1 MTAAMRARPY
11 PAWLSA
17 AALAL
22 AAVAAAL
29 GLWHGLRWSPDLID
43 RLRDDAYYEFAWA
56 ANLAAGRGPVVSD
69 GVTTS
74 GVQYLWSL
82 TLVPLVWLFGAAA
95 LPSVAPWLGLV
106 LHCAA
111 AASWWRAA
119 RGGLAG
125 RVAAL
130 LWLGHPLLVRESQNG
145 QETALA
151 CLLLSLLWH
160 ARRERGAK
168 PAMLSVL
175 VVLARSDLWPCVVLL
190 YLLRASATWR
200 ALVVPGFALA
210 IVLGLNRTLGG
221 GWLQDSAAPMA
232 WLWHSN
238 FALGEPGFAA
248 TLRQVWWYLRPVLLG
263 GPFALG
269 APAGSAALVYLLL
282 RPAWHPQWRWWPLGL
297 VGAAALAGV
306 HDLTVACYAA
316 LAFACLPTAPGRT
329 WPRALTALALGL
341 LAVVALHWAVRWYP
355 RDYYAAPLAVG
366 AAAAWQRLGRRRW
379 VLPVLAGLQLAHGRD
394 LPSEP
399 LGGQVASLI
408 AGQHLAQV
416 VPATTRVGS
425 FNAGILAF
433 TADVLAAGTEARR
446 AFVNLDGVVDARSFA
461 ALQQA
466 GLAAWLDAQGIE
478 WLLDHPRQFASDPRQ
493 AHANGHWFGNGFVRE
508 RDLLEVVRYVAV
520 GETLAG
526 AEADCRLY
534 WRRPRGAGAAA
545 APALTVPA
553 TLPAADLGLGP
564 RGGRLLAWP
573 AAPGQRLAVE
583 LAAGQRRPLYACDAA
598 TTVVLWLGPEL
609 VGTGRLFVDDA
620 ELPLLVLSP
629 L

>member
-1 MTAAMRARPY
+1 MRARPY

-17 AALAL
+17 AALGL
-22 AAVAAAL
+22 AACAAAF
-29 GLWHGLRWSPDLID
+29 GLWHGLRWSPDLVD

-56 ANLAAGRGPVVSD
+56 SNLAAGRGPVVSD

-82 TLVPLVWLFGAAA
+82 LLVPLVWLAGAAA
-95 LPSVAPWLGLV
+95 LPVLAPWLGV
-106 LHCAA
+106 ALHVAA
-111 AASWWRAA
+111 AVSWWRAA
-119 RGGLAG
+119 RGGVAG

-130 LWLGHPLLVRESQNG
+130 LWLGHPLLVRECQNG

-151 CLLLSLLWH
+151 CLLLSLLWQ
-160 ARRERGAK
+160 ARREVGAR

-175 VVLARSDLWPCVVLL
+175 VVLARSDLWPCVALL
-190 YLLRASATWR
+190 QGLRAPGSWR
-200 ALVVPGFALA
+200 AWRVPALA
-210 IVLGLNRTLGG
+210 LAVVLCLNRSLGG

-238 FALGEPGFAA
+238 FALGEPGLAA
-248 TLRQVWWYLRPVLLG
+248 TLRQSWWYLRPVLLG

-269 APAGSAALVYLLL
+269 APAGMAALVYLLV
-282 RPAWHPQWRWWPLGL
+282 RPGWRGRWRWWPLGL
-297 VGAAALAGV
+297 VGAAAVVGVGDLAV
-306 HDLTVACYAA
+306 PFYAA
-316 LAFACLPTAPGRT
+316 LAFACLPAAPWRT

-366 AAAAWQRLGRRRW
+366 AAAACARLGRRRW
-379 VLPVLAGLQLAHGRD
+379 VLPVLVCLQCVHGREF
-394 LPSEP
+394 PAEP
-399 LGGQVASLI
+399 LGGQLASLV
-408 AGQHLAQV
+408 AGQQLAQV
-416 VPATTRVGS
+416 VPATARVGS

-433 TADVLAAGTEARR
+433 TADVLAAGSNARR
-446 AFVNLDGVVDARSFA
+446 AVVNLDGVVDARSLA

-478 WLLDHPRQFASDPRQ
+478 WLLDHPRQFAGDPRQ
-493 AHANGHWFGNGFVRE
+493 DHANGPWFGNGFARE

-520 GETLAG
+520 GAALAG

-534 WRRPRGAGAAA
+534 WRRPRGAGADA
-545 APALTVPA
+545 APPRTAVAALS
-553 TLPAADLGLGP
+553 AADLGPGP

-573 AAPGQRLAVE
+573 AAPGQRLLVE
-583 LAAGQRRPLYACDAA
+583 LASGQRRPLYACDAA

-609 VGTGRLFVDDA
+609 VGTGRLFVDDN
-620 ELPLLVLSP
+620 ELPLLVLPP